1 MLDKIDELLK
11 EVQGF
16 TSTNKDEIEQF
27 RIKFNGKKGILNDFF
42 EKFKEVPNE
51 QKKEFGQKIN
61 TLKQAVNT
69 KLEELKEATSSQIII
84 EKEDLTKPAFPL
96 ELGSRHPINLVKGR
110 IIEIF
115 KSIGFAV
122 SYTPQYPENV
132 SGFYF
137 KNYNQTYQREENNE

>member
-27 RIKFNGKKGILNDFF
+27 HYQIQWEKGILNDFF
-42 EKFKEVPNE
+42 ENLKKFRMNRKRIWS
-51 QKKEFGQKIN
+51 KIN

-84 EKEDLTKPAFPL
+84 EKKTL
-96 ELGSRHPINLVKGR
+96 RNLLFRWNWVLV
-110 IIEIF
+110 ILLI
-115 KSIGFAV
+115 
-122 SYTPQYPENV
+122 
-132 SGFYF
+132 
-137 KNYNQTYQREENNE
+137 